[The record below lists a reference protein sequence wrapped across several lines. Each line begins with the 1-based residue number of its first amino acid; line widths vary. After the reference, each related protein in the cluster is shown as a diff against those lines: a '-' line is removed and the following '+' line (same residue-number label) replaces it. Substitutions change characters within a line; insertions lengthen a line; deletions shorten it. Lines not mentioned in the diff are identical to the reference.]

1 MTVLQACRSNS
12 EVATG
17 FATSKDRF
25 ATGRASAEPRYDTRA
40 SRVIPNKAQ
49 NTILSRRN
57 NSTVRAANELPRW
70 GVRAWGDAIM
80 TEIGEWKE
88 RRDQV
93 ARYRVLEEETTD
105 PLAAS
110 LLHDIILEMEAD
122 LRQATEV
129 NEQEIAARDLA
140 LEPGVIEF
148 YGRTIS
154 CLVRNLS
161 ETGCIGRRQP
171 LRSSPP
177 LYVGA
182 PVGRDQPSLPPCMAE
197 GRGDGSGV
205 PIRPPRRRASLIC
218 SRQCRQRARRNDRA
232 ATGSSV
238 FVDFVRNPN
247 CGMSAR

>member
-1 MTVLQACRSNS
+1 MTVLQVCRSNS

-129 NEQEIAARDLA
+129 NEQETIARDLA

-161 ETGCIGRRQP
+161 ETGAALDVVSPCAVPHRFTLALPLEGTSRRCR
-171 LRSSPP
+171 LVWRK
-177 LYVGA
+177 
-182 PVGRDQPSLPPCMAE
+182 DAE
-197 GRGDGSGV
+197 MGV
-205 PIRPPRRRASLIC
+205 AF
-218 SRQCRQRARRNDRA
+218 Q
-232 ATGSSV
+232 
-238 FVDFVRNPN
+238 
-247 CGMSAR
+247 

>member
-1 MTVLQACRSNS
+1 
-12 EVATG
+12 
-17 FATSKDRF
+17 
-25 ATGRASAEPRYDTRA
+25 
-40 SRVIPNKAQ
+40 
-49 NTILSRRN
+49 
-57 NSTVRAANELPRW
+57 
-70 GVRAWGDAIM
+70 M

-161 ETGCIGRRQP
+161 ETGAALDVVSPCEVPHRFTLALPLEGTSHRCRLVWRR
-171 LRSSPP
+171 
-177 LYVGA
+177 
-182 PVGRDQPSLPPCMAE
+182 DAE
-197 GRGDGSGV
+197 MGV
-205 PIRPPRRRASLIC
+205 AF
-218 SRQCRQRARRNDRA
+218 Q
-232 ATGSSV
+232 
-238 FVDFVRNPN
+238 
-247 CGMSAR
+247 